1 MKTKYE
7 EMTVEQLRKITRERG
22 MTLQFKGKKYTKSE
36 LIERLVQ
43 DDSDYEWGDKEEDS
57 EVNEQNLEKKYNP
70 EEDDPEEE
78 EIWDVDEIKE
88 SKSVEQE
95 IEEKAEKS
103 EKVKQEER
111 PDFAVTLE
119 QIEKRY
125 LYRREQIIYD
135 KCLIPGCIVYFIH
148 YITTKDG
155 KYVKKLRTAR
165 VMEVDREKE
174 IVKAETIFHTKFEL
188 HFDELLYIRQFNEKG
203 LVPKDLHNFLRKQR
217 TDKGREKIYEAFEQN
232 NYQ

>member
-1 MKTKYE
+1 MKTNYE

-22 MTLQFKGKKYTKSE
+22 MNLQLKGKKFTKSE
-36 LIERLVQ
+36 LIERLKGK
-43 DDSDYEWGDKEEDS
+43 D
-57 EVNEQNLEKKYNP
+57 NLTELAKRYNP

-88 SKSVEQE
+88 SKP
-95 IEEKAEKS
+95 
-103 EKVKQEER
+103 VKQEAEKQEIKKDRKETQGER

-135 KCLIPGCIVYFIH
+135 KCLIPGCIVYFVH